1 MTVQTRLAPATSID
15 LVTDVLE
22 QEHHD
27 TASITTLGFW
37 IYLMSDCILFA
48 ALFATFAVLR
58 DQTAGGP
65 DGQQIFDLPYLAVET
80 GFLLA
85 SSFTYGLAMIEMQR
99 LRQTAVLC
107 WLGVTLLLGLSF
119 LGMEVHEFSQLV
131 AAGNGPDRSG
141 FLSAFFTLVGTH
153 GLHVT
158 AGIVWMLVM
167 IAHILRRGLTETNQ
181 TRLACLSMFWHFLDV
196 VWIGVFTIVY
206 LLGAA

>member
-80 GFLLA
+80 GF
-85 SSFTYGLAMIEMQR
+85 R
-99 LRQTAVLC
+99 
-107 WLGVTLLLGLSF
+107 LGVTLLLGLSF

>member
-1 MTVQTRLAPATSID
+1 MTVQTRLAPATGID
-15 LVTDVLE
+15 LVTEVLE
-22 QEHHD
+22 EEHHD

-65 DGQQIFDLPYLAVET
+65 DGRQIFDLPYVAVET
-80 GFLLA
+80 SFLLA
-85 SSFTYGLAMIEMQR
+85 SSFTYGLAMIELQR
-99 LRQTAVLC
+99 LRQSAVLC
-107 WLGVTLLLGLSF
+107 WLGATLLLGLGF
-119 LGMEVHEFSQLV
+119 LGMEVHEFSRLV

-167 IAHILRRGLTETNQ
+167 IAHILRRGLTDTNQ
-181 TRLACLSMFWHFLDV
+181 TRLACLGMFWHFLDL

-206 LLGAA
+206 LVGAA